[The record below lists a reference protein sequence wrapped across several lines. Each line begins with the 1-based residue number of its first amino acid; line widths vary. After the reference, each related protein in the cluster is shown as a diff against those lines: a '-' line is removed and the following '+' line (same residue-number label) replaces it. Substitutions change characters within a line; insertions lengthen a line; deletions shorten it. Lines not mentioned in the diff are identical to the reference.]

1 MKKLLLILLFIPLV
15 SFGQE
20 DVDFDSNLNL
30 SVKDST
36 KNYFGIGFK
45 VESSFQRKGLDTGT
59 STERENITEEKIAQ
73 RLLKN
78 MIVIDLNYVIN
89 NFSIGVE
96 YGRDIEGNIYLGD
109 AMRRNLYK
117 FGLRVGYKAL
127 NDKVIFT
134 STNGIHYIEGESR
147 VAGYIGNY
155 DTSNYKKFYTKFSAI
170 LNSENKLVPEIGV
183 GTDGFSL
190 GFVHYFNPKS
200 SKNKK
205 LKNNEDVYTELKKLD
220 ELLKL
225 GIITQEEYVK
235 KAEELKKVILD

>member
-1 MKKLLLILLFIPLV
+1 MKKLILLLLFIPLV

-30 SVKDST
+30 TVKDST

-59 STERENITEEKIAQ
+59 SKKIAK

-147 VAGYIGNY
+147 VAGYVGNY

-190 GFVHYFNPKS
+190 GLVYFFKPKS

-205 LKNNEDVYTELKKLD
+205 LKNNEDVYTELKKLN
-220 ELLKL
+220 ELLEL
-225 GIITQEEYVK
+225 GIITQEEFDK
-235 KAEELKKVILD
+235 KSKELKKIILN

>member
-1 MKKLLLILLFIPLV
+1 MKKLILLLLFIPLV

-30 SVKDST
+30 TVKDST

-59 STERENITEEKIAQ
+59 SKKIAK

-170 LNSENKLVPEIGV
+170 SNSIYKLVPEIGV

-190 GFVHYFNPKS
+190 GLVYFFKPKS

-205 LKNNEDVYTELKKLD
+205 LKNNEDVYTELKED
-220 ELLKL
+220 DMPNLKDKFP
-225 GIITQEEYVK
+225 I
-235 KAEELKKVILD
+235 

>member
-1 MKKLLLILLFIPLV
+1 MKKLILLLLFIPLV

-30 SVKDST
+30 TVKDST

-59 STERENITEEKIAQ
+59 SKKIAK

-147 VAGYIGNY
+147 VAGYVGNY

-170 LNSENKLVPEIGV
+170 SNSIYKLVPEIGV

-190 GFVHYFNPKS
+190 GLVYFFKPKS

-205 LKNNEDVYTELKKLD
+205 LKNNEDVYTELKKLN
-220 ELLKL
+220 ELLEL
-225 GIITQEEYVK
+225 GIITQEEFDK
-235 KAEELKKVILD
+235 KSKELKKIILN

>member
-1 MKKLLLILLFIPLV
+1 MKKLILLLLFIPLV

-30 SVKDST
+30 TVKDST

-59 STERENITEEKIAQ
+59 SKKIAK

-147 VAGYIGNY
+147 VAGYVGNY

-170 LNSENKLVPEIGV
+170 SNSKYKLVPEIGV

-190 GFVHYFNPKS
+190 GFVYFFKPKS

-205 LKNNEDVYTELKKLD
+205 LKNNEDVYTELKKLN
-220 ELLKL
+220 ELLEL

-235 KAEELKKVILD
+235 KEKKLKKVILD

>member
-1 MKKLLLILLFIPLV
+1 MKKLILLLLFIPLV

-30 SVKDST
+30 TVKDST

-59 STERENITEEKIAQ
+59 SKKIAK

-147 VAGYIGNY
+147 VAGYVGNY

-190 GFVHYFNPKS
+190 GLVYFFKPKS

-205 LKNNEDVYTELKKLD
+205 LKNNEDVYTELKKLN
-220 ELLKL
+220 ELLEL

>member
-1 MKKLLLILLFIPLV
+1 MKKLILLLLFIPLV

-30 SVKDST
+30 TVKDST

-59 STERENITEEKIAQ
+59 SKKIAK

-147 VAGYIGNY
+147 VAGYVGNY

-170 LNSENKLVPEIGV
+170 SNSKYKLVPEIGV

-190 GFVHYFNPKS
+190 GLVYFFKPKY
-200 SKNKK
+200 SKRRAIKK
-205 LKNNEDVYTELKKLD
+205 LTQAKNALDLEL
-220 ELLKL
+220 
-225 GIITQEEYVK
+225 ITQEEYDK
-235 KAEELKKVILD
+235 IYIKYFKNTKN

>member
-1 MKKLLLILLFIPLV
+1 MKKLILLLLFIPLV

-30 SVKDST
+30 TVKDST

-59 STERENITEEKIAQ
+59 SKKIAK

-147 VAGYIGNY
+147 VAGYVGNY

-170 LNSENKLVPEIGV
+170 SNSIYKLVPEIGV

-190 GFVHYFNPKS
+190 GLVYFFKPKS

-205 LKNNEDVYTELKKLD
+205 LKNNEDVYTELKED
-220 ELLKL
+220 DMPNLKDKFP
-225 GIITQEEYVK
+225 I
-235 KAEELKKVILD
+235 